1 MRKQCFVDYKGA
13 VLTVLCLMSCL
24 YLSAQEFSGRV
35 TSKIDGKPLP
45 YATVKVNNNTVKS
58 NEQGQFKIDLKT
70 GDIVEVSLLGYEK
83 LTYTVTKKG
92 FFTVQLQPKEG
103 MLDEVVVTALGLKRE
118 AKGLT
123 YSTQKVSAEA
133 VSGIRD
139 NSGNFV
145 SALSGKVAGAVI
157 NTTSGG
163 PGSSAR
169 IVLRGNKSITGN
181 NNALIVIDGI
191 VFDNSS
197 TTQSASPFSNVYSSS
212 DGGANINPEDIESIN
227 VLKGPSAAALY
238 GSRAVNG
245 AIIITTKK
253 GAAGSWK
260 LDLNS
265 THSIES
271 ASYIPSLQNA
281 YGRGNAGVRGDN
293 AVDSWGEKSTAYPDN
308 VKHFFNAAYSNN
320 NSLSASGGTDKVA
333 SFFSVN
339 NSRIGGLIP
348 NNYMTKNGLDLRIN
362 TELIK
367 NLKTD
372 LKLSYLDQDIK
383 NKQRL
388 SANGVLATLYTM
400 PRDMSD
406 DELNNYEVFNQ
417 STGITESLFW
427 STNVNNDNPFW
438 TVNRTSVNEKRKRTN
453 GIGSVS
459 YQFFPWMNFMTRF
472 SFDTYNETTDGAFN
486 ATTKSNGTIRAGGMY
501 YLTESKYSNTNLDL
515 LLTGGSDLGNE
526 NFHIDYVLGSSFLN
540 RKFDTH
546 TDEANGLVI
555 PNRFSLS
562 FAASPAYINLLS
574 YDRQLNSV
582 FGSVNLMLWKALY
595 VDITG
600 RNDWSSTLPSPH
612 SYFYPSA
619 GLSVLLNEVVHL
631 PTWINMGK
639 IRTSYTKVGNDA
651 DPNLL
656 NQTYYYVKAAGDG
669 AINRSATQ
677 NISNLK
683 PEQTLSFEAGFDLQ
697 MFDNRVNLNGTY
709 YKTNS
714 KNQLMYLTVPYA
726 TGYQTKYVN
735 AGNIQNQGF
744 ELQLQTTPVKTEHFT
759 WNSNFNF
766 ARNISKVVS
775 LNDQVSSVNIS
786 ENIAYASVVVAKGGA
801 YGDLYSYI
809 WKKDAATD
817 KYVVDAQGLPVVEAG
832 KKVGNYNPSST
843 LGWSNSFKYKNFGL
857 NIHIDGRIG
866 GEMVSGT
873 AAMLADYGVAD
884 FTEKFREGGLVL
896 DAVDASGNQNTTAV
910 NAETFWT
917 KVAAGG
923 IYPYGQFFTFDM
935 TNFRIRNIGASYDLP
950 AKVIPGIRALQFNFS
965 VNNVLFLYKGKSIL
979 DIPGLGKIANPVDP
993 ESSIGSGNF
1002 QGVEAGVLPLSRT
1015 FTLGLKASF

>member
-1 MRKQCFVDYKGA
+1 MNAKKTINYKITFLLISFLFAGNF
-13 VLTVLCLMSCL
+13 L
-24 YLSAQEFSGRV
+24 YAQEYSGKVLSKNDGNPLSNVTVKINDRV
-35 TSKIDGKPLP
+35 T
-45 YATVKVNNNTVKS
+45 KS
-58 NEQGQFKIDLKT
+58 NQEGLFKIPYKI
-70 GDIVEVSLLGYEK
+70 GDVVEFSLVGYDNLRYK
-83 LTYTVTKKG
+83 IAQVGY
-92 FFTVQLQPKEG
+92 FTVEMQIKDSQLN
-103 MLDEVVVTALGLKRE
+103 EVVVTALGIKRE
-118 AKGLT
+118 SKGLS

-145 SALSGKVAGAVI
+145 SALAGKVAGAVV

-197 TTQSASPFSNVYSSS
+197 TTQATSPYSNIYSSS
-212 DGGANINPEDIESIN
+212 DGGANINPDDIESIN

-253 GAAGSWK
+253 GASGSWK
-260 LDLNS
+260 LDLNTS
-265 THSIES
+265 HSIES
-271 ASYIPSLQNA
+271 ASYLPTFQNT
-281 YGRGNAGVRGDN
+281 YGRGNGGILGKN
-293 AVDSWGEKSTAYPDN
+293 ATNSWGEKSTTFKNN
-308 VKHFFNAAYSNN
+308 VLSFLNTAYSNN
-320 NSLSASGGTDKVA
+320 NSLSASGGTDKIT

-339 NSRIGGLIP
+339 NSRIGGIIP
-348 NNYMTKNGLDLRIN
+348 GNTMNKNGVDLRVN
-362 TELIK
+362 TELIPK
-367 NLKTD
+367 LKTD

-388 SANGVLATLYTM
+388 SSNGVLATLYAM
-400 PRDMSD
+400 PRDMSEN
-406 DELNNYEVFNQ
+406 ELSNYEVYNQ
-417 STGITESLFW
+417 LTGIPESVFW
-427 STNVNNDNPFW
+427 STNVNNDNPYW
-438 TVNRTSVNEKRKRTN
+438 TVNRTSVNERRKRIN

-459 YQFFPWMNFMTRF
+459 YQILPWMNFMTRF
-472 SFDTYNETTDGAFN
+472 SFDSYDETTDGSFY
-486 ATTKSNGTIRAGGMY
+486 ATTKSNAIVREGGMY

-515 LLTGGSDLGNE
+515 LLTGGSEIGSE
-526 NFHIDYVLGSSFLN
+526 NFRIDYVLGSSFLN
-540 RKFDTH
+540 RKYDTY
-546 TDEANGLVI
+546 TNEANGLVV
-555 PNRFSLS
+555 PNKFSLA
-562 FAASPAYINLLS
+562 FATSPAYNRLLS

-582 FGSVNLMLWKALY
+582 FGSINLSMWRSLY
-595 VDITG
+595 LDFTG

-619 GLSVLLNEVVHL
+619 GLSLLLNEIVSL
-631 PTWINMGK
+631 PSWINLGK
-639 IRTSYTKVGNDA
+639 LRSSYTKVGNDA

-656 NQTYYYVKAAGDG
+656 NQTYYYVKSAGAG
-669 AINRSATQ
+669 SINRNPTQ
-677 NISNLK
+677 NIMDLK

-697 MFDNRVNLNGTY
+697 MFDNRISLNGTY
-709 YKTNS
+709 YKSNS

-744 ELQLQTTPVKTEHFT
+744 ELQLQATPIRTPSFT
-759 WNSNFNF
+759 WSSNLNF
-766 ARNISKVVS
+766 ARNLSKVIS
-775 LNDQVSSVNIS
+775 LSDDVSSINIS
-786 ENIAYASVVVAKGGA
+786 DNIAYASVVVTKGGA
-801 YGDLYSYI
+801 YGDLYNYA
-809 WKKDAATD
+809 WAKDASSGKYIVD
-817 KYVVDAQGLPVVEAG
+817 KQGLPIVESG
-832 KKVGNYNPSST
+832 KKIGNYNPSAT
-843 LGWSNSFKYKNFGL
+843 LSWSNNFKYKNFGL
-857 NIHIDGRIG
+857 HINIDGRIG

-873 AAMLADYGVAD
+873 AAALAGYGVTD
-884 FTEKFREGGLVL
+884 FTEKYRDGGLIL
-896 DAVDASGNQNTTAV
+896 DAVDASGKPNTVAI

-917 KVAAGG
+917 KVSAGG
-923 IYPYGQFFTFDM
+923 TYPYAQFFTYDM

-950 AKVIPGIRALQFNFS
+950 NQFIKGVRSLQFNFS
-965 VNNVLFLYKGKSIL
+965 VNNVLFLYKGKSVL
-979 DIPGLGKIANPVDP
+979 DIPGIGKISNPVDP